1 MVYQNE
7 CQLAMTLLSPSQIG
21 AKPPAERALAK
32 RAQGISGSLID
43 SSIALLQRQRRPVI
57 SFAMGSPAAEAIPQS
72 EIAKLA
78 GAILRD
84 ERAEALN
91 YGPTEGEAS
100 LRRALLA
107 FLAESGQPIA
117 GDCLM
122 ITAGG
127 TQGLDLVA
135 KLYVDPGDVVIAEEP
150 SYTNGTAIV
159 TGYQG
164 RIVRCPMDE
173 AGMAVERLPE
183 LIAAHGKP
191 KLVYVIPNSQ
201 NPGGTTLSLRRR
213 RMLLDLA
220 NRHDFLILEDD
231 PYGLLYFDQPPP
243 ASLLS
248 LDGDEGRVVSVNTF
262 SKIFSP
268 GLRVGWV
275 AAPATMIQR
284 MIAAKQGL
292 DTCSNPLGQRIIAG
306 FLESGQMQCHIA
318 GLRDAYRQRRDA
330 MLAAL
335 QRHFGGLQGT
345 RWTRPDGG
353 FFIWVELPGGVSTD
367 ALFALALE
375 EGVAFIPGSAFLSP
389 EGPRNAMRL
398 CFANSSAGEIDDG
411 MRALR
416 RAVDRLMG

>member
-1 MVYQNE
+1 M
-7 CQLAMTLLSPSQIG
+7 
-21 AKPPAERALAK
+21 
-32 RAQGISGSLID
+32 
-43 SSIALLQRQRRPVI
+43 I
-57 SFAMGSPAAEAIPQS
+57 SFAMGSPAADAIPQG
-72 EIAKLA
+72 EIARLA
-78 GAILRD
+78 GTILAD

-100 LRRALLA
+100 LRRSLLA
-107 FLAESGQPIA
+107 FLAETGQSIA
-117 GDCLM
+117 EDRLM

-135 KLYVDPGDVVIAEEP
+135 KLYVDPGDIVIAEEP

-159 TGYQG
+159 AGYQG

-173 AGMAVERLPE
+173 AGMVVGKLPA
-183 LIAAHGKP
+183 LIAANGKP

-201 NPGGTTLSLRRR
+201 NPSGTTLSLQRRR
-213 RMLLDLA
+213 TLLDLA
-220 NRHDFLILEDD
+220 YRHDFLILEDD
-231 PYGLLYFDQPPP
+231 PYGLLYFERPPP
-243 ASLLS
+243 PSLQS
-248 LDGDEGRVVSVNTF
+248 LDGDGGRVVSVHTF

-275 AAPATMIQR
+275 VAPATMIQR

-306 FLESGQMQCHIA
+306 FLASGQMHRHIA
-318 GLRDAYRQRRDA
+318 GLRQAFMQRRDA

-335 QRHFGGLQGT
+335 LRHFGGLQGT

-353 FFIWVELPGGVSTD
+353 FFIWVELPGGISTD
-367 ALFALALE
+367 ALFAVALQ

-389 EGPRNAMRL
+389 EGSRNAMRL
-398 CFANSSAGEIDDG
+398 CFANSSVAEIDDG

-416 RAVDRLMG
+416 RAVDKMMG

>member
-1 MVYQNE
+1 
-7 CQLAMTLLSPSQIG
+7 MTLRSLSQSG
-21 AKPPAERALAK
+21 GKPVAEDALAQ

-57 SFAMGSPAAEAIPQS
+57 SFAMGSPAPEEIPQA

-78 GAILRD
+78 GTILGD

-107 FLAESGQPIA
+107 FLAEAGQPIA
-117 GDCLM
+117 ENRLI

-135 KLYVDPGDVVIAEEP
+135 KLYIDPGDIVIAEEP

-173 AGMAVERLPE
+173 AGMVVERLPA
-183 LIAAHGKP
+183 LIAASGKP

-201 NPGGTTLSLRRR
+201 NPGGNTLSLPRR

-220 NRHDFLILEDD
+220 YRHDFLILEDD

-248 LDGDEGRVVSVNTF
+248 LDGDGERVVSVHTF
-262 SKIFSP
+262 SKIFAP

-275 AAPATMIQR
+275 VAPATIIQR

-306 FLESGQMQCHIA
+306 FLESGQMQRHIA
-318 GLRDAYRQRRDA
+318 GLRQAYMQRRDA

-353 FFIWVELPGGVSTD
+353 FFIWVELPGGISTD

-398 CFANSSAGEIDDG
+398 CFANSSTAEIDDG
-411 MRALR
+411 MWALR

>member
-1 MVYQNE
+1 
-7 CQLAMTLLSPSQIG
+7 MTLLSPRNRGEQ
-21 AKPPAERALAK
+21 PAERALAE
-32 RAQGISGSLID
+32 RAQGITGSLID
-43 SSIALLQRQRRPVI
+43 SSIALLQRQSRPVI
-57 SFAMGSPAAEAIPQS
+57 SFAMGCPAAEAIPQAR
-72 EIAKLA
+72 IAELA
-78 GAILRD
+78 GGILGD
-84 ERAEALN
+84 VRAEALN

-107 FLAESGQPIA
+107 FLAETGRPIVEEQ
-117 GDCLM
+117 LL

-135 KLYVDPGDVVIAEEP
+135 KLFVDPADIVIAEEP

-164 RIVRCPMDE
+164 RVVRCPMDE
-173 AGMAVERLPE
+173 AGMKVERLPD
-183 LIAAHGKP
+183 LIAANGKP
-191 KLVYVIPNSQ
+191 KLVYIIPNSQ
-201 NPGGTTLSLRRR
+201 NPGGTTLSLQRR

-220 NRHDFLILEDD
+220 RRHDFLILEDD
-231 PYGLLYFDQPPP
+231 PYGMLYFDQPPP

-248 LDGDEGRVVSVNTF
+248 LDQDEGRVIAVHTF
-262 SKIFSP
+262 SKILSP

-275 AAPATMIQR
+275 AAPPAVIQR

-292 DTCSNPLGQRIIAG
+292 DTCSNPLGQRIVAG
-306 FLESGQMQCHIA
+306 FLASGHMHRHIA
-318 GLRDAYRQRRDA
+318 GLRQTYKQRRDA
-330 MLAAL
+330 MLGAL
-335 QRHFGGLQGT
+335 QRHFGRLQGT

-353 FFIWVELPGGVSTD
+353 FFIWVEMPGDVSTD
-367 ALFALALE
+367 ALFAVALE

-398 CFANSSAGEIDDG
+398 CFANSSAAEIDDG